1 MRCIGTEGVELLRLR
16 LVDAVVEVEVDED
29 DPLEEEGTVCDRDGE
44 CPFKCGCD
52 DEEG

>member
-16 LVDAVVEVEVDED
+16 LVDADAEVEVDED
-29 DPLEEEGTVCDRDGE
+29 DPLEEGRVCEREGE
-44 CPFKCGCD
+44 CPFRCGCD